1 MEGKDWGGPVVGL
14 FLANLP
20 HQKGVRFHQTHLPV
34 APKAQPGKKPVGLTQ
49 EPKGPQHLRLGRRFE
64 LEGQVPPM
72 SEGRRFPLLVALHRP
87 PPDPSGPLPG
97 LLGAQP
103 TGPKTR
109 SGRSDRSIV
118 ALPATLRLVIDAP
131 AGKEIGMS

>member
-72 SEGRRFPLLVALHRP
+72 SEGRRFPLL
-87 PPDPSGPLPG
+87 
-97 LLGAQP
+97 
-103 TGPKTR
+103 
-109 SGRSDRSIV
+109 GRSTAHPRTHQAPCRASWGHSRRDQKHALADRTDRLLPCLPLF
-118 ALPATLRLVIDAP
+118 AL
-131 AGKEIGMS
+131 